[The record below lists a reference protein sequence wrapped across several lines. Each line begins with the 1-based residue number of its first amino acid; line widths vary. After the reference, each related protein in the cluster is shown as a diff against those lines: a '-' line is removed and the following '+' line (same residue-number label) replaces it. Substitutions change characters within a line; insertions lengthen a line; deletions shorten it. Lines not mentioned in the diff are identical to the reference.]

1 MTKAPTTSASD
12 RMAGPRACS
21 PRSSGHASALLAR
34 GAAGR
39 PPGRVSPGPPVAPRR
54 RRRLSPVRPR
64 PGPDGWLTAEYS
76 DAPLVTQFVT
86 ESDGTRSPSSSA
98 SQPSTVL
105 GLLEDAQLTDQD
117 RVLEIGTGAGY
128 NTALL
133 CARLGANAVTSVE
146 VDADLTAR
154 ARANL
159 EALSYAPTVTHTD
172 GTHGWDAAAPYD
184 RILATIFLS
193 SGQGARKGLTCAP
206 PGLCGRQTAQRGRRT
221 TGVHRLPAP
230 VISRHR
236 QPVSTSLF
244 Q

>member
-1 MTKAPTTSASD
+1 M
-12 RMAGPRACS
+12 
-21 PRSSGHASALLAR
+21 
-34 GAAGR
+34 
-39 PPGRVSPGPPVAPRR
+39 
-54 RRRLSPVRPR
+54 RPR

-206 PGLCGRQTAQRGRRT
+206 PWLVRPTDRATRSADDRSAPT
-221 TGVHRLPAP
+221 TGTGYFQA
-230 VISRHR
+230 
-236 QPVSTSLF
+236 STACIYFTLSVAAKLVVARRRE